1 MKGRKRLLNRYDIPL
16 SALRLA
22 EAIIEDYPR
31 RKRVIQYTAAESE
44 MVLDNYRRLN
54 NAIDDVVAGFDPGLS
69 RVILSDII
77 SRKGYS
83 HSLAQD
89 FASKNTYYA
98 HRKKMI
104 IDICE
109 RLNIL

>member
-1 MKGRKRLLNRYDIPL
+1 MKGRKRLLHRYDIPL
-16 SALRLA
+16 SVLRLA

-31 RKRVIQYTAAESE
+31 RKRVIQYTATESE
-44 MVLDNYRRLN
+44 LVLENYRRIN
-54 NAIDDVVAGFDPGLS
+54 GIIDEVVSGFDPGLS
-69 RVILSDII
+69 KVIFSDII
-77 SRKGYS
+77 ARKGYS

-89 FASKNTYYA
+89 FTSKNTYYT